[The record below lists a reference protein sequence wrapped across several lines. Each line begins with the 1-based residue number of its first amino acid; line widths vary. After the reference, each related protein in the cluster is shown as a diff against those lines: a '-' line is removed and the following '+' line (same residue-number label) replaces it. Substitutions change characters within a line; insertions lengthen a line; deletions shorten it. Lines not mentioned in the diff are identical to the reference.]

1 MVTRVMGA
9 AVHTDE
15 ALLACLPLI
24 SCGVARLLTGQ
35 GPVPARDLEAGDS
48 CLRGHALQNLS
59 IQVRQTKPH

>member
-1 MVTRVMGA
+1 MVMRVMGA

-24 SCGVARLLTGQ
+24 SCCVARLLTGQ
-35 GPVPARDLEAGDS
+35 GPVPACDLEAGDS

-59 IQVRQTKPH
+59 IQVRQTKPR